1 MKRQV
6 SFEETAEAYRFTLVD
21 DESKAFE
28 ISKDTL
34 EFNSKVFY
42 ETFFKGLDKAPD
54 YELIEPD
61 TELEKTSKHV
71 YSTVS
76 SIFQSTC
83 SKIDPTWFSDKPDNA
98 TESESE
104 PPAKTSGLKKGIE

>member
-6 SFEETAEAYRFTLVD
+6 SFEETAEAYRFALVD
-21 DESKAFE
+21 DELKAFE
-28 ISKDTL
+28 ILKDTL
-34 EFNSKVFY
+34 EFNSRLFY

-61 TELEKTSKHV
+61 TELEKSSKHV

-83 SKIDPTWFSDKPDNA
+83 SKIDPTWFSDKPGNA
-98 TESESE
+98 TESESA
-104 PPAKTSGLKKGIE
+104 PLAITSGLKEGIE